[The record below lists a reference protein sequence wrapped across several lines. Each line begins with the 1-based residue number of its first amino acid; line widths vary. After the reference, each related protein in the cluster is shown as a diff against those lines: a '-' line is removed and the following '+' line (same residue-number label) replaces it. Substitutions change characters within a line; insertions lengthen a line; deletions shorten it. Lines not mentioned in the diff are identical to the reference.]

1 MLQSDCKKPPQ
12 QFSNLSVMYYIR
24 THTYSPSLTL
34 TAIILCVS
42 NEKAP
47 QTLTRHIRCR
57 VWRWDTVGAV
67 NIRQERERGLQAFC
81 LLRGPILGV
90 VWGSSTVAGH
100 EVRTIQQ
107 QLLSETRRPNPCR
120 VGGLHLSR
128 VWRGH
133 EARFG
138 GSMVGCS
145 GFRLVLALRG
155 PPLVEGCSSSLLIAA
170 LVLRPLAGLCMSTA
184 LFARRRPG
192 LVQAGGCH
200 ALIHL
205 NRNTPMR
212 ARS

>member
-1 MLQSDCKKPPQ
+1 MCFRVTVKKTQ
-12 QFSNLSVMYYIR
+12 QISNLSVMYYIR
-24 THTYSPSLTL
+24 THTYSPSLTV

-42 NEKAP
+42 NEKAT
-47 QTLTRHIRCR
+47 QTLTGHTRCR
-57 VWRWDTVGAV
+57 VWRRDTVGAV
-67 NIRQERERGLQAFC
+67 NVRQERERGLQAFC
-81 LLRGPILGV
+81 LLRGTILGV

-100 EVRTIQQ
+100 EVLLIQQ
-107 QLLSETRRPNPCR
+107 QLLSETRRPNPCK

-145 GFRLVLALRG
+145 RFRVVLALRG
-155 PPLVEGCSSSLLIAA
+155 PPLVECCSASLLIAA
-170 LVLRPLAGLCMSTA
+170 LVLRPFAGLCMSTA